1 MVEAGNVNGTQLA
14 GGAVLR
20 EARPGD
26 ERGILDC
33 IRMLAEYEHEP
44 DGVKTTEA
52 MLRETLFGSHPS
64 VFAHLIEKS
73 GSLVGVAVWFLNY
86 STWTGTNGIY
96 LEDLFVRET
105 ERRNGYGRALLQR
118 LASIAVTR
126 GYERFEWSVLEW
138 NEPSIE
144 FYRNIGA
151 TGMDQ
156 WRVQRVSGSALR
168 ALAD

>member
-86 STWTGTNGIY
+86 STWTGT
-96 LEDLFVRET
+96 
-105 ERRNGYGRALLQR
+105 YGRALLQR